1 MTKLTRQNFLYMLL
15 TAIIFTSGYLYL
27 RYAYYVAEPLPFA
40 QEIVLVVLG
49 TLATILIT
57 AILLNKQTEVE
68 LTKEQSIKFI
78 ELKSALYTELLNYLE
93 ELFHRPRIRGDDII
107 KLQFLTHK
115 LAISAS
121 HDVLHQYQQLLQIFA
136 ESAKDHQFSH
146 RERDDLH
153 AALAHLTVKIRQDL
167 VGDID
172 EQADLT
178 ASEVEHQVLQNC
190 DLTLS
195 AYDNYELP
203 KDPPNDARHR
213 SQ

>member
-1 MTKLTRQNFLYMLL
+1 MLL
-15 TAIIFTSGYLYL
+15 TAVIFIGGYIYL
-27 RYAYYVAEPLPFA
+27 RYAYYVSEPAPFA

-78 ELKSALYTELLNYLE
+78 ELKAALYTELLNYLE
-93 ELFHRPRIRGDDII
+93 ELFHRPNIAGDDII
-107 KLQFLTHK
+107 TLQFLTHK

-121 HDVLHQYQQLLQIFA
+121 HEVLHSYQQLLQIFA
-136 ESAKDHQFSH
+136 QSAKDHQFSH

-153 AALAHLTVKIRQDL
+153 AALARLTVKIRQDL

-172 EQADLT
+172 EQARLT
-178 ASEVEHQVLQNC
+178 AGEIERQVLQNC
-190 DLTLS
+190 NLTLS
-195 AYDNYELP
+195 AYDSYELP
-203 KDPPNDARHR
+203 EAEPRHLNT
-213 SQ
+213 